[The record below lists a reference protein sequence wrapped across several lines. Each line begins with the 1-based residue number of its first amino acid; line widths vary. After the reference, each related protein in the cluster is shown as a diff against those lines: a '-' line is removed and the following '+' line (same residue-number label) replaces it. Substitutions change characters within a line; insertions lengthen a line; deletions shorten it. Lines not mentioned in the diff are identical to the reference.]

1 MRDNFA
7 KLETVQMIPDL
18 EILVPQDRHYLD
30 FAKDNFPN
38 AKLIPIDS
46 PRAFFKG
53 EYEDAVMLASAET
66 ASAWTLLYPQY
77 GVAIPGGLSVK
88 APAAIA
94 LPAGDPDYVSYINT
108 WLLLTEKNGFM
119 SQLYDYWI
127 LGEEYRPGEPRWS
140 IMRNV
145 LGLIE

>member
-1 MRDNFA
+1 MRQLTYSFVLLICVLAFFFNV
-7 KLETVQMIPDL
+7 E
-18 EILVPQDRHYLD
+18 RLD
-30 FAKDNFPN
+30 FSEDNFPR
-38 AKLIPIDS
+38 AKLTPVDS

-53 EYEDAVMLASAET
+53 EYGDAVMLTSAE
-66 ASAWTLLYPQY
+66 AGSAWTLLYPHY

-94 LPAGDPDYVSYINT
+94 LPAGDQDYVTYINT

-127 LGEEYRPGEPRWS
+127 LGEEYHPREPRWS

-145 LGLIE
+145 LGLTE